1 MQQHWQPQNG
11 IKSCFLLCLMTS
23 HDPVN
28 FLINRMGVPKKFR
41 PKKFLKTISFC
52 SKCSFF
58 KEVLYS
64 QLISSPSNP
73 LRFHGL
79 FSGFPHKFW
88 ILNLTLS
95 LREDFEKK
103 HLLAMWCPIK
113 PHLSCYE
120 LIKNDILF
128 YQVTW
133 TVRAILMTL
142 LAFGVG
148 LPLSMMRNL
157 KSLSSF
163 SAISLFFYAF
173 FVVQVSLQFYQLMS
187 NDHGFERMITHQ
199 WLNFATILFLGFLF
213 LQIIFSA
220 LPRIVE
226 GSWIYNLNYWRPEK
240 LLNYVPIFALAFACQ
255 P

>member
-23 HDPVN
+23 YDPVN
-28 FLINRMGVPKKFR
+28 FLINRIGGGGTKTFR

-52 SKCSFF
+52 SKCNFF
-58 KEVLYS
+58 EEVLYS

-73 LRFHGL
+73 LPFHGL
-79 FSGFPHKFW
+79 FSDFPHKFW

-95 LREDFEKK
+95 LREGFEKK
-103 HLLAMWCPIK
+103 HILAMWCPIK
-113 PHLSCYE
+113 THLSCYE
-120 LIKNDILF
+120 LIKSDILF

-163 SAISLFFYAF
+163 SAISLSFYAF
-173 FVVQVSLQFYQLMS
+173 FVVQVSLPFYQLMS
-187 NDHGFERMITHQ
+187 NDHGFE
-199 WLNFATILFLGFLF
+199 
-213 LQIIFSA
+213 
-220 LPRIVE
+220 
-226 GSWIYNLNYWRPEK
+226 K
-240 LLNYVPIFALAFACQ
+240 LLISG
-255 P
+255 

>member
-1 MQQHWQPQNG
+1 
-11 IKSCFLLCLMTS
+11 MTS

-28 FLINRMGVPKKFR
+28 LLINRMGVPKKFR

-52 SKCSFF
+52 SKCNFF
-58 KEVLYS
+58 EEVLYS

-73 LRFHGL
+73 LPFHGL
-79 FSGFPHKFW
+79 FSDFPHKFW

-95 LREDFEKK
+95 LREGFEKK
-103 HLLAMWCPIK
+103 HILAMWCPIK
-113 PHLSCYE
+113 THLSCYE
-120 LIKNDILF
+120 HIKSDILF

-163 SAISLFFYAF
+163 SAISLSFYAF
-173 FVVQVSLQFYQLMS
+173 FVVQVSLPFYQLMS
-187 NDHGFERMITHQ
+187 NDHGFE
-199 WLNFATILFLGFLF
+199 
-213 LQIIFSA
+213 
-220 LPRIVE
+220 
-226 GSWIYNLNYWRPEK
+226 K
-240 LLNYVPIFALAFACQ
+240 LHISG
-255 P
+255 